1 MDQQEFDKM
10 PINFSLLCKEKKRNI
25 FDNLYNDHCDMLY
38 GISLQV
44 GSSAD
49 AKEIAALTFV
59 RIFDTFKLFNLQR
72 CSLRVWII
80 QALIVSMKEFLD
92 SKKINYIIDKNGFP
106 NIKNHEIY

>member
-1 MDQQEFDKM
+1 MEQQEFYKM
-10 PINFSLLCKEKKRNI
+10 PVNLSSLCKDNKRNI
-25 FDNLYNDHCDMLY
+25 FDDLYNDHCDMLY
-38 GISLQV
+38 GVSLQI

-49 AKEIAALTFV
+49 AEEIVALTFI
-59 RIFDTFKLFNLQR
+59 RIFDTFKLFNLQK

-92 SKKINYIIDKNGFP
+92 SKNINYIIDKNGFP